1 MPKTKV
7 EYKMGQREIDCA
19 YCGGKGTDP
28 HGQLWSGA
36 TCYVC
41 HGRKTVRVPFPH
53 VACRF
58 CHGSGS
64 YKTFSCQVCRGAG
77 VMAPVSEPAR
87 PCPAC
92 AGQASEQSSGLPCL
106 ECRGRGVI
114 TTTTREEEK
123 V

>member
-1 MPKTKV
+1 MD
-7 EYKMGQREIDCA
+7 QHEIDCA

-28 HGQLWSGA
+28 YGQLWRGA
-36 TCYVC
+36 TCCVC
-41 HGRKTVRVPFPH
+41 HGKKTVRVPFPH
-53 VACRF
+53 VSCRF

-64 YKTFSCQVCRGAG
+64 YKTFSCQVCQGAG
-77 VMAPVSEPAR
+77 VIRPVSEPAR
-87 PCPAC
+87 PCTAC